1 LQEKKQ
7 INLAMLL
14 VCTHTEREE
23 KQKVKRNLSIY
34 SNNYNSD
41 EDWFLLRFDNF
52 IYETN
57 KRKIQVLRNRIRK
70 KLETPT
76 ATRSNKI
83 LFFYFC

>member
-34 SNNYNSD
+34 
-41 EDWFLLRFDNF
+41 
-52 IYETN
+52 
-57 KRKIQVLRNRIRK
+57 
-70 KLETPT
+70 
-76 ATRSNKI
+76 
-83 LFFYFC
+83 